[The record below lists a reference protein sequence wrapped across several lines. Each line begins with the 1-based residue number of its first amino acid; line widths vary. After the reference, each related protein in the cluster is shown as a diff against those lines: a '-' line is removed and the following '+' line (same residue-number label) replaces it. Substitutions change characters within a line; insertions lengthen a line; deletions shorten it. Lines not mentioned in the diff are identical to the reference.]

1 MESIATVQ
9 PYPLPNGR
17 DADRIR
23 AGIVRERW
31 EISTVRASTVAV
43 GTVFWIL
50 FTPSQFE
57 RYMAMLRSKGKNYR
71 RPTAKRGSSFKP
83 FLEVLEDRFLLSVG
97 ATLQGTVVDDSNNHA
112 PLAGAIVTLTQ
123 PGNNSF
129 TPQTVTTGADGSY
142 SFTVAPGTY
151 QLAETPPSGYKN
163 DSTEII
169 ASPVETAS
177 QIDSATIQVMVPQT
191 VQLSVPGSQFG
202 TTAPTEVLSYN
213 INGASML
220 TYAGQYSATINGN
233 TFNTYCVDLGPGDQL
248 TLGSNVYTVQPQT
261 DLTGIGGSNVQV
273 GHSGEIAYLYDNFG
287 TSTFTG
293 PNADIDAAAFQV
305 AIWSLEYNADPSV
318 LDSTTQTIPAGNHFY
333 LTGPNQYTDQN
344 TYNAVVAQAE
354 TYVNDATGNSGQA
367 LFLAP
372 TGSVASG
379 APQGMIAPPG
389 SYNFSD
395 VPKASPTISTT
406 PNASSITLTTSSE
419 TLTDT
424 AVLSGGTNPTGSI
437 TFTLYYNS
445 TLVDTETVSVS
456 GDGTYTTPTGY
467 TLPTN
472 KTVTGTYQWDATYSG
487 DSNNNG
493 VSEINN
499 ANEQTTVSPATPT
512 ISTTPNS
519 TNVTLTS
526 QGFTLKDTATV
537 SGSYS
542 GTGSITFTLYY
553 NGTKV
558 DTETVSVS
566 GDGKYTTPTGY
577 TLPSTGT
584 VTGTYQ
590 WDATYTGDGNNNG
603 AIDNNNP
610 NEQVTIKPVSPGVG
624 IFFTKPNPTS
634 VTLSNTSV
642 VLTDTA
648 TLGGDF
654 HPTGTITFTLYDP
667 NGHLVDTETVTVS
680 HGNGDYTT
688 PTGYTLASNAL
699 TGTYQWD
706 ASYSGDGNNSGAS
719 DINNPNEQVVV
730 TASTPVG
737 KGEFAT
743 IGFWRNK
750 NGQAVIDSFNGGST
764 ATQLGNWLATT
775 FPNLFGTSNPYTG
788 TSLAGLTNAQIYTVY
803 SNLSTA
809 GVQANTYIQ
818 AFAVALGIYAD
829 TTSLGGQSLINN
841 GLAAKYGFKV
851 TSAGGG
857 NATFNIGNN
866 GAAFGVSNGT
876 SLTVFQILAIANA
889 NFNPATGLFFGG
901 DPTLTGDLNNVLNGI
916 NTKGDIS

>member
-1 MESIATVQ
+1 
-9 PYPLPNGR
+9 
-17 DADRIR
+17 
-23 AGIVRERW
+23 
-31 EISTVRASTVAV
+31 
-43 GTVFWIL
+43 
-50 FTPSQFE
+50 
-57 RYMAMLRSKGKNYR
+57 MLRSKGKNYR
-71 RPTAKRGSSFKP
+71 RPTGKRGSSFKP
-83 FLEVLEDRFLLSVG
+83 FLEALEDRYLLSVG

-112 PLAGAIVTLTQ
+112 PLAGAVVTLTQ

-151 QLAETPPSGYKN
+151 QLAETPPAGYKN
-163 DSTEII
+163 DSTEIT

-177 QIDSATIQVMVPQT
+177 QIDPATIQVTVPQT
-191 VQLSVPGSQFG
+191 AQLSVDGGQFG
-202 TTAPTEVLSYN
+202 STAPTEILSYN
-213 INGASML
+213 INGTSML
-220 TYAGQYSATINGN
+220 TYAGQITATVNGG
-233 TFNTYCVDLGPGDQL
+233 TPFNTYCIDLGPGEQL
-248 TLGSNVYTVQPQT
+248 TTGSNVYTVQPQT
-261 DLTGIGGSNVQV
+261 DLTGIGGANVQV
-273 GHSGEIAYLYDNFG
+273 GHSAEIAYLYDNFG

-293 PNADIDAAAFQV
+293 PNADVDAAAFQV
-305 AIWSLEYNADPSV
+305 AIWSLEYNANPSI
-318 LDSTTQTIPAGNHFY
+318 LDSTTQTIPAGNFFY
-333 LTGPNQYTDQN
+333 LTGPNGFIDPT
-344 TYNAVVAQAE
+344 TYKAVVAQAE

-406 PNASSITLTTSSE
+406 PSASSITLTNSSE
-419 TLTDT
+419 TLKDT
-424 AVLSGGTNPTGSI
+424 AVLSGGSNPTGTI
-437 TFTLYYNS
+437 TFTLYYNGN
-445 TLVDTETVSVS
+445 LVDTEMATVS
-456 GDGTYTTPTGY
+456 GDGTYSTPTGY

-487 DSNNNG
+487 DGNNNS
-493 VSEINN
+493 VSENNN
-499 ANEQTTVSPATPT
+499 AAEQTTVSPATPSIT
-512 ISTTPNS
+512 TTPNS

-553 NGTKV
+553 NNTLV
-558 DTETVSVS
+558 DTETVTVN

-590 WDATYTGDGNNNG
+590 WDATYTGDGNNNL
-603 AIDNNNP
+603 AIDNNDP
-610 NEQVTIKPVSPGVG
+610 KEQVTIKPVSPGVG
-624 IFFTKPNPTS
+624 IFFTTPSPTS

-642 VLTDTA
+642 VLTDKA

-667 NGHLVDTETVTVS
+667 NGKLVDTETVTVS
-680 HGNGDYTT
+680 GNGNYTT
-688 PTGYTLASNAL
+688 PTGYTLATNAL

-719 DINNPNEQVVV
+719 DNDNANEQVVV

-737 KGEFAT
+737 AGDFAT
-743 IGFWRNK
+743 IGFWHNK
-750 NGQAVIDSFNGGST
+750 NGQAVIDSFNGSSTST
-764 ATQLGNWLATT
+764 ALGNWLAAN
-775 FPNLFGTSNPYTG
+775 FPNLFG
-788 TSLAGLTNAQIYTVY
+788 SLKGQTNAQIAADY
-803 SNLSTA
+803 LTA
-809 GVQANTYIQ
+809 FGNVGGVQGNTYVQ
-818 AFAVALGIYAD
+818 AFAVALGVYAD
-829 TTSLGGQSLINN
+829 SPSLGYNPT
-841 GLAAKYGFKV
+841 AAKFGFKSV
-851 TSAGGG
+851 SGGGG
-857 NATFNIGNN
+857 NLTFNIGSN
-866 GAAFGVSNGT
+866 GAAFGVPNNT
-876 SLTVFQILAIANA
+876 SLTVFQILAVANA
-889 NFNPATGLFFGG
+889 NYNPTTHLFYGG
-901 DPTLTGDLNNVLNGI
+901 DQTLTSDLNNVLNGI